1 MTPRTDIDREPALER
16 PTRAAPRRSL
26 RAWVVRLAFPLVW
39 RSPARMAAKLAEFG
53 ATEAGSALDMLRAA
67 ELTTDPQLRRLFF
80 RHALDEAGH
89 ARLFREVARA
99 VDPAGAAPLTD
110 RARVHARRQ
119 DLFAT
124 LGTADFLAFVHLAE
138 QSGETHFLALVE
150 ALARTRPELAALFEG
165 VARDE
170 RFHVRY
176 SARWL
181 ERTTSEPQQVLM
193 RARLSAAWAAWKRA
207 GRGIGERVATL
218 FLMAI
223 YLLVL
228 PPFALAQRLLDRE
241 RPGWQRPRATTRS
254 LAEAARRQAR

>member
-1 MTPRTDIDREPALER
+1 MTPRTDGDRLTPSTEASP
-16 PTRAAPRRSL
+16 AAPPRSL
-26 RAWVVRLAFPLVW
+26 RGWMVRLAFPLVW
-39 RSPARMAAKLAEFG
+39 RSPARMAGKLAEFG

-67 ELTTDPQLRRLFF
+67 ELTDDPRLRRLFF

-119 DLFAT
+119 DLFAA
-124 LGTADFLAFVHLAE
+124 LGAADFLAFVHRAE
-138 QSGETHFLALVE
+138 QGGEAHFRALVG
-150 ALARTRPELAALFEG
+150 ALARTRPDLAALFED

-181 ERTTSEPQQVLM
+181 ARVSDEPQQVLL
-193 RARLSAAWAAWKRA
+193 RAGLSAAWATWKRA
-207 GRGIGERVATL
+207 GRGVGERVATV
-218 FLMAI
+218 FLLGVF
-223 YLLVL
+223 LLVL
-228 PPFALAQRLLDRE
+228 PPFAIAQRLLDRE
-241 RPGWQRPRATTRS
+241 RTGWHQPRPSRRN
-254 LAEAARRQAR
+254 LAEQARRQAR